1 MDFYNKQDGLKYVL
15 QQRCNGDSP
24 YNERKE
30 LPDPREEYIKRFHV
44 VEEKMNRE
52 WHPQV
57 NLGAALADGS
67 LLTNHGVQHVQDV
80 IRHAYDIISNMNR
93 LTGYE
98 IYILLLA
105 IHFHDVGNI
114 TGRTDH
120 EQKIYEVFDA
130 LGNELPLKT
139 PEKQFI
145 SAIATAHGGSNNGD
159 KDTIRNIRT
168 YDQKYDNIVFRPKLL
183 AAILRFAD
191 EISDDCN
198 RSFSNIEV
206 PVQNQVYHEYSKSL
220 DPISITGD
228 TLSMTFHIPFEL
240 TQKKLGKGNGKVF
253 LYDEIMLRLAKLMRE
268 LEYCKKYAGEII
280 KLSSLSVTIEILQK
294 NSINSIRGAG
304 DAIRLSLQGYPDE
317 NLYSFEVYREK
328 HDNITGE
335 EKVLKY
341 KDGKDMKKKVSVEVN
356 ND

>member
-1 MDFYNKQDGLKYVL
+1 MDIYNRQDGLKYVL
-15 QQRCNGDSP
+15 QQRCNGNAP
-24 YNERKE
+24 YKGRKE
-30 LPDPREEYIKRFHV
+30 LPDPREEYIKRFHA

-57 NLGAALADGS
+57 NLGAALVDGS

-80 IRHAYDIISNMNR
+80 IRHAYDIISNVDR

-114 TGRTDH
+114 TGRTNH
-120 EQKIYEVFDA
+120 EQKIYEIIDA

-145 SAIATAHGGSNNGD
+145 SDIATAHGGSNNGD
-159 KDTIRNIRT
+159 KDTIRNITT
-168 YDQKYDNIVFRPKLL
+168 YDQKYDNIDFRPKLL

-198 RSFSNIEV
+198 RSFPNVEI

-220 DPISITGD
+220 DPINITGD
-228 TLSMTFHIPFEL
+228 TLSMTFRIPFEL
-240 TQKKLGKGNGKVF
+240 TQKKLGKGDDKIY

-268 LEYCKKYAGEII
+268 LEYCKKYSGDII
-280 KLSSLSVTIEILQK
+280 KLTSLSVTIEILQN
-294 NSINSIRGAG
+294 NSIHRIRGAG

-328 HDNITGE
+328 HDSITGE
-335 EKVLKY
+335 EKELKY
-341 KDGKDMKKKVSVEVN
+341 KDGEDMKQKVSMEVN